1 MRRLALMGLHLRA
14 GYRLSAPRS
23 WPRVLT
29 AAALLSSAMVVTA
42 AGSAP
47 AALAAPARYSAP
59 QASGTVLFN
68 QPFHDNTVDGS
79 AGSVSVPTSTASGAA
94 NSACL
99 TASGNSTAN
108 PLASCPSPSD
118 AQGSGTLRLTPDT
131 GGKVG
136 GIFASTSVPTSQG
149 LDATFNTFQYGTA
162 TPAGADGIAF
172 VLGATNPASPSTPT
186 AIGPTGGAL
195 GYSSTSATSPAQS
208 GLPYGYMGIGL
219 DAYGNFSNK
228 QYEGSGC
235 TNPSNISTLM
245 PGQVVIR
252 GPGNGTVGYCPVQSS
267 ATTSTSPSLTLTAS
281 TRSASQIPVEV
292 VINPT
297 SSTLTTAS
305 GLSVPAG
312 DYDVTFTPVGGTAT
326 SLVGTLPTVPSGL
339 YPSSWVNSAGIPKQL
354 LFGWVASTGAVLD
367 YHELNNAVVTS
378 LAPVPKLA
386 ISLTSYAASSLS
398 KGSPVTYVATAS
410 SSGPTESQPVT
421 ITLTAPS
428 GVLPLSAYGTGWTCA
443 APSGQQI
450 SCTSTGSTFTS
461 GTITVNGISTSSSL
475 TSASVASGSTATAS
489 SSDGSP
495 ATATA
500 TAGTVPSAPTVTSIS
515 PTNGAA
521 GGGNA
526 ATITGTGLS
535 TATAI
540 EIGTTAEFTGGTPTT
555 LVLCSAPAAGCFT
568 ITNSTTIAIS
578 SMPAHAAGSVTV
590 AVVSQGTEGTVSYT
604 YNTGPALIFGS
615 PPGGEVGVS
624 YSDPLTVTGGT
635 SPFTWSISSGSL
647 PPGITIGAST
657 GLLSG
662 TPTTAGTYSFTVK
675 VTDIAGLSATEA
687 TSITI
692 VPGPSLTFS
701 APPQGWTNTVYSDT
715 LTATGGTTPYTFS
728 ISSGSLPPGI
738 SLSASGVLSG
748 TPTSTGTY
756 SFTVKLTDAAG
767 QTTTKATTL
776 TVATGVTTNFAAPP
790 SGSVGIAYSYTLT
803 ATGGTTPYTWSV
815 NAGTLPPG
823 ITLSSAGVL
832 SGTPTTT
839 GSYPFTVNVVDAN
852 GGVSTASITLV
863 ITAAPV
869 LTINSTA
876 SVSTTTPGS
885 VVTYTIT
892 ATNAGAVAYTG
903 ATFTDSLSGLLD
915 DATYNSNATATS
927 GSVSY
932 SSPNLT
938 WTGNLAVGAV
948 ATITFSVTVNN
959 PDTGSKVLS
968 STVTSTTTG
977 SNCASGSTDSRCSVS
992 VTVLV
997 PGLTMSVSAASGTAT
1012 PGSVVSYTVT
1022 VTNSGQTAYT
1032 GATLTASLSGA
1043 LDDATYNGDAAAS
1056 AGSVSYSSPNLT
1068 WTGNLAI
1075 GVTATITYSMT
1086 VKNPDPGDK
1095 VLIVTLTSTTSGSNC
1110 ASGSSDPLCTTSVS
1124 VLVPGLTIVASA
1136 GSGTTTPGAVVS
1148 YTITV
1153 TNSGQTAY
1161 TGATFSDSLSGVL
1174 DDATYNANAAATAG
1188 TVSYSSRSLSWTG
1201 NLAVG
1206 ASATITFSATVN
1218 NPDTGDDILASV
1230 VTSTTAGSNCAS
1242 GSTDSRCSV
1251 SVPVAVLT
1259 IVNGANVAT
1268 TTPGSVVRF
1277 TATFTNAG
1285 QVPYTGITLTDDATN
1300 VFDDATPNGDQ
1311 TATSGT
1317 LTLTATGISWT
1328 GSIPVGGTVTVTGT
1342 VTVNNPDT
1350 GNKLLAATI
1359 VATAPG
1365 SNCASGS
1372 TDPRCSVSVSVL
1384 VPGLSLTQAA
1394 NASTAV
1400 PGQQVTYTVTI
1411 TNSGQTAYTAISA
1424 PDSIAASL
1432 DDASYDNDASVTSGS
1447 VSYASGVLTWTGN
1460 LAAGASAV
1468 LTFSL
1473 TVNNPD
1479 TGDKLLLST
1488 LSSAATGSNC
1498 PTTSAPAS
1506 CTLQIKILTPGLTI
1520 AKTASVP
1527 TAVPGQVITYT
1538 ITVTDSG
1545 QTPYTGAT
1553 FTDSL
1558 SGVIDD
1564 AAYDNDASATA
1575 GTVSYASP
1583 NLTWTGNLAV
1593 GGSATITYTA
1603 TVNNPDTGD
1612 MVLTNTVTST
1622 TPGDNCPSGGT
1633 DPRCSVTVSLVN
1645 VATLTFT
1652 NATNVS
1658 AAAQGGVADYTI
1670 TVANSGLS
1678 AYPGA
1683 TFTLPLSGVLDDASY
1698 NGDAAASMGAVSF
1711 SSPNL
1716 TWTGTVPASG
1726 TVTVT
1731 FSVTVKNP
1739 DTGNM
1744 IMASTLTS
1752 TSLDSNCAS
1761 TSTDPRCSSTVT
1773 VAELTIVAGANVSF
1787 ATPGSVVRFTT
1798 TFTNNGQTPYT
1809 GITITNSGA
1818 NTFANA
1824 TPNGD
1829 QTATSGT
1836 IVVTTAGVVWTG
1848 SIPVGGTVTITGT
1861 VTVDNPDLGN
1871 NLLGGT
1877 FITTALGSNCPA
1889 GSTDPRCSVSLP
1901 VLTPGLTISQAANT
1915 SFAVPGQRVTFTVTI
1930 ADTGQTAYTGA
1941 VATASLA
1948 GLTDDA
1954 TYDNDASTNSGT
1966 VSYTSPVITWTGNL
1980 AVGGS
1985 AVLTYSVT
1993 VNNPDTGDK
2002 QLVSVAASTVTGST
2016 CPPGSSNTGCSFLV
2030 PVLTP
2035 ALTITNS
2042 GSPSTAV
2049 PGGTVSYTITITNT
2063 GQIPYTGTTVTDDLT
2078 GVLDDAAYNSDASAT
2093 AGTVSFASPD
2103 LTWTGNLALAG
2114 SVTVTFSVTVHNP
2127 DTNDHLLESTVT
2139 SSAAGSNCAAGSTD
2153 PRCSVT
2159 IDVAELDITNIANVS
2174 TTIPGS
2180 VVDYTVTIT
2189 DAGQTTYPGTTV
2201 TDDLTGVFD
2210 DATYNNDGATTAG
2223 SVTYISPDLTWT
2235 GSLAPGADAVITFSV
2250 TVNNPDT
2257 GDRQLLST
2265 TATTSAIGSNCS
2277 SANPV
2282 PACTSTVTV
2291 LIPVLT
2297 ITKTASSG
2305 TTTPGS
2311 VVSYTIT
2318 IADTGPTPY
2327 TGATVTDDLSGV
2339 FDDATYNDD
2348 AVTNIGTVSY
2358 ASPVLT
2364 WTGNL
2369 AVGATA
2375 TITYSITINNPDM
2388 GDKVPVNTATSTAI
2402 GSTCPPATTNP
2413 DCTATVHVLVP
2424 GLTITKTANTSTTT
2438 PGSVVDYT
2446 ITVTDSGQT
2455 SYSPATLTDDL
2466 SGVLGDSTYNN
2477 DATVSDGTASYA
2489 TPTLT
2494 WTANLTPGTT
2504 ATLTYS
2510 VTVNDADL
2518 GDHTLANTVASTD
2531 PGSTCPTDST
2541 NAACSVTIPIVPG
2554 PLSILAPGSAAL
2566 GSTAPGTALSGT
2578 LGTVEVIDD
2587 RGFGADWTATVSST
2601 DFTTGNGAGP
2611 RTVPAADA
2619 RYLISA
2625 LNQDTGPATF
2635 SSVPSITLSS
2645 SPQAVVSATDVD
2657 GNTTAT
2663 WTPVIDVQVP
2673 ASAIGGTYTAVITNS
2688 VS

>member
-1 MRRLALMGLHLRA
+1 
-14 GYRLSAPRS
+14 
-23 WPRVLT
+23 VLT

-42 AGSAP
+42 TGSAP

-108 PLASCPSPSD
+108 PLASCPSPND
-118 AQGSGTLRLTPDT
+118 IQGSGTLRLTPDA
-131 GGKVG
+131 GSKVG

-149 LDATFNTFQYGTA
+149 LDATFNTYQYGTLSP
-162 TPAGADGIAF
+162 TGADGIAF
-172 VLGATNPASPSTPT
+172 VLGATDPANPSTPT
-186 AIGPTGGAL
+186 LIGPTGGAL
-195 GYSSTSATSPAQS
+195 GYSSETQTSPTES
-208 GLPYGYMGIGL
+208 GLPDAYMGIGI
-219 DAYGNFSNK
+219 DAYGNFSNHT
-228 QYEGSGC
+228 YEGTGC
-235 TNPSNISTLM
+235 TNPSNINTAM

-252 GPGNGTVGYCPVQSS
+252 GPGNGTVGYCAVNSS
-267 ATTSTSPSLTLTAS
+267 ATTSTSQALTLTGS
-281 TRSASQIPVEV
+281 TRSGSLIPVEV

-297 SSTLTTAS
+297 SSMLTTAS

-312 DYDVTFTPVGGTAT
+312 DYDVTFTPIGGPAK
-326 SLVGTLPTVPSGL
+326 SLVGALPTVPSGL

-354 LFGWVASTGAVLD
+354 VFGWVASTGAVLD
-367 YHELNNAVVTS
+367 YHEINNAVVTS
-378 LAPVPKLA
+378 LAPVPNLA
-386 ISLTSYAASSLS
+386 ISETSYAASAPT
-398 KGSPVTYVATAS
+398 KGSPVTYVVSAS
-410 SSGPTESQPVT
+410 SSGATENQPVT
-421 ITLTAPS
+421 VTQTMPS
-428 GVLPLSAYGTGWTCA
+428 GVLPVSAYGTGWTCGP
-443 APSGQQI
+443 PSGQQI
-450 SCTSTGSTFTS
+450 SCTSTGSPFTS
-461 GTITVNGISTSSSL
+461 GTITINGVATVTTL
-475 TSASVASGSTATAS
+475 TSATIASGSTGAIS

-500 TAGTVPSAPTVTSIS
+500 TAGTLPSAPVVTSIS

-521 GGGNA
+521 GGGNS
-526 ATITGTGLS
+526 ATITGSNLS
-535 TATAI
+535 GATAV
-540 EIGTTAEFTGGTPTT
+540 EIGTGSEFNAGTPLT
-555 LVLCSAPAAGCFT
+555 LVLCSSPAPGCFT

-578 SMPAHAAGSVTV
+578 SMPAHAATTV
-590 AVVSQGTEGTVSYT
+590 QVVVVSLGVSSGVINYT
-604 YNTGPALIFGS
+604 YNTGPALLFAS

-624 YSDPLTVTGGT
+624 YSDSLTVTGGT
-635 SPFTWSISSGSL
+635 SPFTWSISAGSL
-647 PPGITIGAST
+647 PPGITIGTST
-657 GLLSG
+657 GLLTG

-675 VTDIAGLSATEA
+675 VTDSAGLSATEA

-701 APPQGWTNTVYSDT
+701 TPPSGWTNTVYTDT
-715 LTATGGTTPYTFS
+715 LTATGGTTPYIFS
-728 ISSGSLPPGI
+728 LATGSLPPGI

-748 TPTSTGTY
+748 TPTSAGTY
-756 SFTVKLTDAAG
+756 SFTVKLTDALG

-776 TVATGVTTNFAAPP
+776 TIAAGVTTNFAAPP

-832 SGTPTTT
+832 SGTPTTI

-863 ITAAPV
+863 ITGAPV

-903 ATFTDSLSGLLD
+903 ATFTDSLAGLLA
-915 DATYNSNATATS
+915 DATYNSNATTTS
-927 GSVSY
+927 GSLSY

-938 WTGNLAVGAV
+938 WTGSLAVGAV

-959 PDTGSKVLS
+959 PDTGTKVLS

-997 PGLTMSVSAASGTAT
+997 PGLMMSVSAASGTAT

-1032 GATLTASLSGA
+1032 GATFTASLSSA
-1043 LDDATYNGDAAAS
+1043 LDDATYNGNATAS
-1056 AGSVSYSSPNLT
+1056 TGIVSYTSPNLT
-1068 WTGNLAI
+1068 WTGNLAV
-1075 GVTATITYSMT
+1075 GATATITFSMT
-1086 VKNPDPGDK
+1086 VNNPDTGDK
-1095 VLIVTLTSTTSGSNC
+1095 VLIVTMTSTTSGSNC
-1110 ASGSSDPLCTTSVS
+1110 ASGSTDSRCTTSVS

-1161 TGATFSDSLSGVL
+1161 TGATLRDSLSDVL
-1174 DDATYNANAAATAG
+1174 DDATYNANGSATVG
-1188 TVSYSSRSLSWTG
+1188 TVSYSSPSLTWTG

-1206 ASATITFSATVN
+1206 ASATITFSVTVS
-1218 NPDTGDDILASV
+1218 NPDTGNHILAFT
-1230 VTSTTAGSNCAS
+1230 VTSTTA
-1242 GSTDSRCSV
+1242 
-1251 SVPVAVLT
+1251 
-1259 IVNGANVAT
+1259 
-1268 TTPGSVVRF
+1268 
-1277 TATFTNAG
+1277 
-1285 QVPYTGITLTDDATN
+1285 
-1300 VFDDATPNGDQ
+1300 
-1311 TATSGT
+1311 
-1317 LTLTATGISWT
+1317 
-1328 GSIPVGGTVTVTGT
+1328 
-1342 VTVNNPDT
+1342 
-1350 GNKLLAATI
+1350 
-1359 VATAPG
+1359 G

-1372 TDPRCSVSVSVL
+1372 TDPRCSVSV
-1384 VPGLSLTQAA
+1384 P
-1394 NASTAV
+1394 
-1400 PGQQVTYTVTI
+1400 
-1411 TNSGQTAYTAISA
+1411 
-1424 PDSIAASL
+1424 
-1432 DDASYDNDASVTSGS
+1432 
-1447 VSYASGVLTWTGN
+1447 
-1460 LAAGASAV
+1460 
-1468 LTFSL
+1468 
-1473 TVNNPD
+1473 
-1479 TGDKLLLST
+1479 
-1488 LSSAATGSNC
+1488 
-1498 PTTSAPAS
+1498 
-1506 CTLQIKILTPGLTI
+1506 
-1520 AKTASVP
+1520 
-1527 TAVPGQVITYT
+1527 
-1538 ITVTDSG
+1538 
-1545 QTPYTGAT
+1545 
-1553 FTDSL
+1553 
-1558 SGVIDD
+1558 
-1564 AAYDNDASATA
+1564 
-1575 GTVSYASP
+1575 
-1583 NLTWTGNLAV
+1583 
-1593 GGSATITYTA
+1593 
-1603 TVNNPDTGD
+1603 
-1612 MVLTNTVTST
+1612 
-1622 TPGDNCPSGGT
+1622 
-1633 DPRCSVTVSLVN
+1633 
-1645 VATLTFT
+1645 VA
-1652 NATNVS
+1652 
-1658 AAAQGGVADYTI
+1658 Q
-1670 TVANSGLS
+1670 
-1678 AYPGA
+1678 
-1683 TFTLPLSGVLDDASY
+1683 
-1698 NGDAAASMGAVSF
+1698 
-1711 SSPNL
+1711 
-1716 TWTGTVPASG
+1716 
-1726 TVTVT
+1726 
-1731 FSVTVKNP
+1731 
-1739 DTGNM
+1739 
-1744 IMASTLTS
+1744 
-1752 TSLDSNCAS
+1752 
-1761 TSTDPRCSSTVT
+1761 
-1773 VAELTIVAGANVSF
+1773 LTIVVGANVSF
-1787 ATPGSVVRFTT
+1787 ATPGSVVRFTS

-1861 VTVDNPDLGN
+1861 VTVDNPDTGNKLLGGTFITTAPGSNCPSGSTDPRCTVSLPVLTPGLSVTQAASTSAAVPGQKVTFTVTIADSGQTSYSGISVADSISGSLGDASYDNDASVTSGSVGYASGVVTWMGSLAAGASAVLTYSVTVNNPDSGGKLLVSALTSAATGSSCPTSTSAGCTLTVAVLTPGLIISKTASTSTAVPGQVITYTITVTDSGQTPYTGAAFTDSLSDVIDDAAYNNNASATAGMVSYSSPNLTWTGNLAVGGSATITYTVTVSNPDTGNMILANTVTSTTPGSNCPSGGADPRCSVTVPVVNSATLTFTSATNVSAAAQGGVVAYTVTVANSGLSAYSGAAFTLPLAGVLDDASYDGDAHATAGTASFASPNLTWTGTVPASGTVTVTFSVTVNNPDTGNMILASTLTSASAGN
-1871 NLLGGT
+1871 NCAPASTDPRCSSTVTVAELTIVTGANVSFATPGSVVRFTTTITNNGQTPYTGITLTNSAANTFANATPNGDQTATSGTIVVTTAGVQWTGSVPVGGTVTITGTVTVDNPDTGNKLLGGT

-1889 GSTDPRCSVSLP
+1889 GGTDPRCTVSLP
-1901 VLTPGLTISQAANT
+1901 VLTPALTISQAANT
-1915 SFAVPGQRVTFTVTI
+1915 RTAVPGQVIGFTVTI
-1930 ADTGQTAYTGA
+1930 TNTGQTPYTGTT
-1941 VATASLA
+1941 ATDSLA
-1948 GLTDDA
+1948 EMFDDA
-1954 TYDNDASTNSGT
+1954 TYNGDAAATVGT
-1966 VSYTSPVITWTGNL
+1966 VSYTSPNVTWTGNL
-1980 AVGGS
+1980 AVG
-1985 AVLTYSVT
+1985 ATVTITFSVT

-2002 QLVSVAASTVTGST
+2002 QVIVTVSSPATGST
-2016 CPPGSSNTGCSFLV
+2016 CPPGTTASPCRTDVS
-2030 PVLTP
+2030 VLTP

-2042 GSPSTAV
+2042 GSPTPAV
-2049 PGGTVSYTITITNT
+2049 AGGTVSYTITITNT
-2063 GQIPYTGTTVTDDLT
+2063 GQTPYTGVTVTDDLT
-2078 GVLDDAAYNSDASAT
+2078 GVIDDAVYNNNASAT
-2093 AGTVSFASPD
+2093 AGMVSYSSPD
-2103 LTWTGNLALAG
+2103 LTWTGSLAPTA
-2114 SVTVTFSVTVHNP
+2114 SATITFSVTVDNP
-2127 DTNDHLLESTVT
+2127 DTDGHILVSTVT
-2139 SSAAGSNCAAGSTD
+2139 SNAAGSNCAAGSTD
-2153 PRCSVT
+2153 PRCGVT

-2189 DAGQTTYPGTTV
+2189 NSGQTSYTGTSV

-2210 DATYNNDGATTAG
+2210 DATYDNDANTTAG

-2235 GSLAPGADAVITFSV
+2235 GSLAPGAAAVITFSV

-2257 GDRQLLST
+2257 GNRQLLST
-2265 TATTSAIGSNCS
+2265 TATTSVIGSDCPS
-2277 SANPV
+2277 SSPA

-2318 IADTGPTPY
+2318 VADTGPTPY
-2327 TGATVTDDLSGV
+2327 TGATVTDDLSGLLT
-2339 FDDATYNDD
+2339 DAAYTGG
-2348 AVTNIGTVSY
+2348 AVASAGTVTYS
-2358 ASPVLT
+2358 SPTLT
-2364 WTGNL
+2364 WTGDL
-2369 AVGATA
+2369 AIGATA
-2375 TITYSITINNPDM
+2375 TITYNVTVNNPDT
-2388 GDKVPVNTATSTAI
+2388 GDKVLVNTVASTAI
-2402 GSTCPPATTNP
+2402 GSTCPPDATNSA
-2413 DCTATVHVLVP
+2413 CTATVDDLIP
-2424 GLTITKTANTSTTT
+2424 GLTITKTANASTTT
-2438 PGSVVDYT
+2438 PGSVLGYT

-2477 DATVSDGTASYA
+2477 DATVSTGTVSYA

-2494 WTANLTPGTT
+2494 WIANLTPGTT

-2518 GDHTLANTVASTD
+2518 GDHTLANTVASSD

-2554 PLSILAPGSAAL
+2554 SLSILAPGSAAL
-2566 GSTAPGTALSGT
+2566 GSTAAGTALSGT

-2601 DFTTGNGAGP
+2601 NFTTGNGAGP

-2625 LNQDTGPATF
+2625 LNQDTGPAAF
-2635 SSVPSITLSS
+2635 SFVPSITLSGN
-2645 SPQAVVSATDVD
+2645 PQAVVSATDVD

-2663 WTPVIDVQVP
+2663 WIPVIDVQVP